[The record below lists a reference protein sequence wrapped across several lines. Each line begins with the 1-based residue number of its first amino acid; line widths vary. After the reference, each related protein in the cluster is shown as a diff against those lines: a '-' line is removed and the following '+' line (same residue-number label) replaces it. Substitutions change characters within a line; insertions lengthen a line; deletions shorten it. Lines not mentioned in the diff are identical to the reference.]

1 MNIREIN
8 KKVEN
13 FLKNYKSINEILSK
27 EDLAEFELIVNNL
40 YDRVTKISMN

>member
-8 KKVEN
+8 KKVEI

-27 EDLAEFELIVNNL
+27 KDLAEFESVVKSL
-40 YDRVTKISMN
+40 YDRVISN

>member
-27 EDLAEFELIVNNL
+27 EDLSEFESIVNSL
-40 YDRVTKISMN
+40 YDNLVNK